1 MSGLTLLAPIGLLG
15 LLGIPLVL
23 LFHMRNTTPRTLS
36 APTLRFWLEA
46 QEVQSETVRF
56 RRPPL
61 TLLLLLHVAL
71 VAVLAVS
78 LARPAASEA
87 LAGIGGR
94 TTPTHT
100 ILLLDGS
107 TSMAAGVDPL
117 GPAGRTRFDLARS
130 AALDELDGL
139 REGDVAT
146 VLILGTRTTTLE
158 ATDGAGIQALRERL
172 RALPLPGGR
181 AELNAALRLCQDLLL
196 PGMTDQIVLVSDG
209 ADNADPALVARIGA
223 PVRLRAITGEVPPD
237 NVAITDLVSRGS
249 PDRPGQQQLYVRV
262 VNFGEQAVTV
272 PVTIEADGLPVTGR
286 DVVLDPDGGAAELVE
301 DVPAGTAQAS
311 VSIETADAF
320 RADDTASLLLDQEGA
335 AGLRILLVSD
345 AATALQRALAVLP
358 GAQVT
363 TLTLA
368 GLTAGGLPGPTDLVV
383 FEGSTPS
390 ETFPPIPALVV
401 DPLTGALRAT
411 GAIADPKPIRVRSQ
425 DPLLRGVDLAGVV
438 FGQIPALALVP
449 GDTEVVGADGGPLIY
464 RGRTPGSAEPMVV
477 MTFDLTQSNL
487 PQRVAFPILIANAV
501 GELAPSALPASSPL
515 GDPLT
520 YAPRAGASTVR
531 VTAPSGEATDLLV
544 PPVSAVN
551 PEALRTVTF
560 SDTGLPGEYA
570 VAELDADG
578 GELSVSRLIINAG
591 HPEESD
597 LRPSAT
603 LPDTLAA
610 ATASGD
616 AGGSASRDDL
626 WPLLVLIAIG
636 LLAVEWLVSLWPPRR
651 RRTLSGVS
659 GVSSGASTSRG
670 LAR

>member
-1 MSGLTLLAPIGLLG
+1 MSGLTLLAPVGLFG
-15 LLGIPLVL
+15 LLGIPLVI
-23 LFHMRNTTPRTLS
+23 LFHMRNTTPRTQS
-36 APTLRFWLEA
+36 TPTLRFWRQA

-61 TLLLLLHVAL
+61 TLLLLLHLAL

-87 LAGIGGR
+87 LAGLGGR
-94 TTPTHT
+94 TTPTHV

-158 ATDGAGIQALRERL
+158 ATDSAGIQALRERL
-172 RALPLPGGR
+172 RGLPLPGGR
-181 AELNAALRLCQDLLL
+181 TDLNAALRLCQDLLL

-209 ADNADPALVARIGA
+209 ADSADPALVARIGA
-223 PVRLRAITGEVPPD
+223 PIRLRAITGDVPPH
-237 NVAITDLVSRGS
+237 NVAITDLVTRGS
-249 PDRPGQQQLYVRV
+249 ADRPGQQQLYVRV
-262 VNFGEQAVTV
+262 VNFGDEVVTV
-272 PVTIEADGLPVTGR
+272 PVAIEADGLPVTGR
-286 DVVLDPDGGAAELVE
+286 DLIIDPDGGAAELVE
-301 DVPAGTAQAS
+301 DVPAGTVQAS
-311 VSIETADAF
+311 VSIDTADAF
-320 RADDTASLLLDQEGA
+320 RADDTASVLLGQEGA

-345 AATALQRALAVLP
+345 AATALQRALSVLP

-363 TLTLA
+363 TRTLPD
-368 GLTAGGLPGPTDLVV
+368 LTAGGLPGPTDLIV
-383 FEGSTPS
+383 FEGATPS
-390 ETFPPIPALVV
+390 GSFPPVPALVV
-401 DPLTGALRAT
+401 NPLAGALQAT
-411 GAIADPKPIRVRSQ
+411 GAIADPKPIRIRAQ

-438 FGQIPALALVP
+438 FGQIPALELVP

-464 RGRTPGSAEPMVV
+464 RGRTPGSEQSMVV
-477 MTFDLTQSNL
+477 MTFDLAQSNL

-501 GELAPSALPASSPL
+501 GELAPSALPPSSPL

-531 VTAPSGEATDLLV
+531 VTSPSGQATDLLV
-544 PPVSAVN
+544 PPVSATN

-560 SDTGLPGEYA
+560 ADTGLPGEYA
-570 VAELDADG
+570 VAELDGTG

-591 HPEESD
+591 HPQESD
-597 LRPSAT
+597 LRPNAT
-603 LPDTLAA
+603 LPDTLAG
-610 ATASGD
+610 ATATGD
-616 AGGSASRDDL
+616 AGGGTSRDDL
-626 WPLLVLIAIG
+626 WPLLVLIAIA
-636 LLAVEWLVSLWPPRR
+636 LLSVEWLISLWPSRR
-651 RRTLSGVS
+651 RRALA
-659 GVSSGASTSRG
+659 GVSSVGMTPRG